1 MSKAKINFIICGFAF
16 VILISGCATL
26 FKKDAQTGIPALLEP
41 SMMLKFADLPYP
53 TGFKPLST
61 DSYTFESQGVR
72 VAVLRYRGKA
82 GADQVVNFYK
92 EQMPMYN
99 WALLNSVEYGE
110 RLLNFDRE
118 NETCIVSLLPKG
130 SSVTI
135 TISVGPKPQARAKVD
150 KPVK

>member
-1 MSKAKINFIICGFAF
+1 MSKAKINFIICGFTF

-26 FKKDAQTGIPALLEP
+26 SNKDAQMSKQALLEP
-41 SMMLKFADLPYP
+41 SMMLKFADVPYP
-53 TGFKPLST
+53 TGFKLLSK

-82 GADQVVNFYK
+82 NVDLVVNFYK
-92 EQMPMYN
+92 EQMSMYN
-99 WALLNSVEYGE
+99 WVLLNTVEYGE

-135 TISVGPKPQARAKVD
+135 TISIGPKPQIPRRSD

>member
-1 MSKAKINFIICGFAF
+1 MLKAKINFIICGFAF

-26 FKKDAQTGIPALLEP
+26 FRKDAQTGIPALLEP

-53 TGFKPLST
+53 TGFKLLSK

-82 GADQVVNFYK
+82 NADQVVNFYK
-92 EQMPMYN
+92 EQMPMYS
-99 WALLNSVEYGE
+99 WALLNTIEYGE
-110 RLLNFDRE
+110 RLLNFDRA

-135 TISVGPKPQARAKVD
+135 TISVGPKAQIPKKSDRPMK
-150 KPVK
+150 

>member
-53 TGFKPLST
+53 TGFKLLST

-82 GADQVVNFYK
+82 NVDLVVNFYK

-135 TISVGPKPQARAKVD
+135 TISIGPKPQIPKRSN

>member
-41 SMMLKFADLPYP
+41 SMMLKFADVPYP
-53 TGFKPLST
+53 TGFKPLSK

-135 TISVGPKPQARAKVD
+135 TISIGPKPQISKRSD

>member
-53 TGFKPLST
+53 TGFKLLSK

-82 GADQVVNFYK
+82 NADQLVNFYK

-99 WALLNSVEYGE
+99 WALLNTVEYGE
-110 RLLNFDRE
+110 RLLNFDRA

-135 TISVGPKPQARAKVD
+135 TISVGPKAQIPKKSDRPMK
-150 KPVK
+150 

>member
-53 TGFKPLST
+53 TGFKLLSK

-82 GADQVVNFYK
+82 NADQVVNFYK
-92 EQMPMYN
+92 EQMPMYS
-99 WALLNSVEYGE
+99 WALLNTIEYGE
-110 RLLNFDRE
+110 RLLNFDRA

-135 TISVGPKPQARAKVD
+135 TISVGPKAQIPKKSDRPMK
-150 KPVK
+150 

>member
-1 MSKAKINFIICGFAF
+1 MSKSKINFIICGFAF

-53 TGFKPLST
+53 TGFKLLSK

-82 GADQVVNFYK
+82 NVDLVVNFYK
-92 EQMPMYN
+92 EQMSMYN
-99 WALLNSVEYGE
+99 WALLNTVEYGE

-130 SSVTI
+130 GSVTI
-135 TISVGPKPQARAKVD
+135 TISIGPKTQIPRRSD